1 MSADAFRDQGVAVG
15 LSVQMPSEDRR
26 VGWTVSSG
34 DCRVHSE
41 AVGMGAQGL
50 QVSGVSVDMQEQMPV
65 QTRKR
70 K

>member
-1 MSADAFRDQGVAVG
+1 MGNRG
-15 LSVQMPSEDRR
+15 LQRTEEW
-26 VGWTVSSG
+26 VGWTLSSG
-34 DCRVHSE
+34 SCRVQRE

-50 QVSGVSVDMQEQMPV
+50 QVSGMSVDMQEQMPV